1 MAVAAAAAVRG
12 SDRKKQDFEWVDV
25 QKVTEFDDGWYI
37 GYLGHHKDLATLGKL
52 MGHCSGTHFVW
63 ACEEKIWY
71 FFALFDK
78 DGVPHGTLHA
88 KEKKW
93 MGKAHPRD
101 SKPDIPR
108 PGRGGIRCT
117 PCKGYGEEYK
127 NGRYSRCKTCNGTGR
142 QPDPALGNMVIDV
155 RAAGGG
161 MYPSF
166 EDVLKAFEKAGKE
179 YVPGE
184 FRALQ
189 YNSQTYEQGAQGDY
203 YNNQRDFEY
212 RYGAI
217 IPQKPEGVSDEL
229 WKEYVKTFKAL
240 KDEYNKNNGF
250 IKIAG
255 RVFKFDGKDL
265 IVLSWADKDQYGEGK
280 QAYRKLVAEFL
291 NQHTKSKRVAK
302 EVAA

>member
-1 MAVAAAAAVRG
+1 MAVAQAAAVRG

-37 GYLGHHKDLATLGKL
+37 GYLGHHKDLATLGRL

-93 MGKAHPRD
+93 MGKPHPRD

-108 PGRGGIRCT
+108 PGRGGIRCV
-117 PCKGYGEEYK
+117 PCNGYGEVYK
-127 NGRYSRCKTCNGTGR
+127 NGRYSRCKDCTGTGR
-142 QPDPALGNMVIDV
+142 QPDPALGNTVIDV